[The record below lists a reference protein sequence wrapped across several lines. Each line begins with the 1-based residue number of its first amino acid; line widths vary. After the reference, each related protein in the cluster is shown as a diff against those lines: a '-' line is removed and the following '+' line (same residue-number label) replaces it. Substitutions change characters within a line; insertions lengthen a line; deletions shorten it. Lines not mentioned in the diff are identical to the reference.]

1 VVVVVVVRT
10 GHGKVVGMVQ
20 GILTLTT
27 EVTTTIPTTTTTAIG
42 TEVTT
47 IGGRLTMSRR
57 VPISKLRVILGKL
70 VRLETNLV
78 VVMLVGLIHQLL
90 LFLSL

>member
-1 VVVVVVVRT
+1 VAVVVVRT
-10 GHGKVVGMVQ
+10 GHGKVVGMVW

-27 EVTTTIPTTTTTAIG
+27 KVTTTIPTTTIIAIG

-47 IGGRLTMSRR
+47 IGGRLTISRR
-57 VPISKLRVILGKL
+57 VLISKLRVILGNL
-70 VRLETNLV
+70 VRLEIHLV